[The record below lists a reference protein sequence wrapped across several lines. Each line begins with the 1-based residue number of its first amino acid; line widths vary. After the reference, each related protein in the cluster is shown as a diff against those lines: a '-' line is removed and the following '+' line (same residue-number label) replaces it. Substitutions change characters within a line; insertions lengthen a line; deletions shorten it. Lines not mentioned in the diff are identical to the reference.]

1 MGVTSACRECLKSIY
16 KIAFDWKL
24 LIQKN
29 GFNFMGTVMAHG
41 VMVDQVEY
49 ARPTWCSVIIE
60 TQFFYLRSLC

>member
-1 MGVTSACRECLKSIY
+1 MGVTSACRECLKNIY

-49 ARPTWCSVIIE
+49 ATWSSAIIE
-60 TQFFYLRSLC
+60 TQFFYLHSQC

>member
-49 ARPTWCSVIIE
+49 ATWSSAIIE
-60 TQFFYLRSLC
+60 TQFLYLHSQC